1 MGSSHYVR
9 ICVLQLFVFY
19 DSILTD
25 KLGINRGPEGTPF
38 EDGIFVA
45 NLSFPSDY
53 PLSPPTM
60 RFVSELFHPNS
71 NLPQI
76 RFFLI

>member
-1 MGSSHYVR
+1 MKSS
-9 ICVLQLFVFY
+9 FF
-19 DSILTD
+19 S
-25 KLGINRGPEGTPF
+25 GPEGTPF

-60 RFVSELFHPNS
+60 RFVSEIFHPNS
-71 NLPQI
+71 N
-76 RFFLI
+76 